1 LSQKRGAGRSF
12 LIYCFGLP
20 HVLRSKS
27 KSISPAAPTPA
38 AVHRHLEHAYRKNV
52 RRYERCLISCR
63 QRLSRKPVHQ
73 LRVSIRRLLAC
84 LELLEISR
92 PARPAVR
99 GNLRRQ
105 LLLLGSLRD
114 TQVQLRSVKAEARLA
129 LTLHPLVELLRR
141 RERRLAKAV
150 LKGLHS
156 DQTLHRLKRQR
167 GTREPDL
174 HHLVPRLRR
183 LIDHKLQEA
192 FDPLGSFSRSRP
204 VDGKAHH
211 RIRVLAREYR
221 CQMEALPPDWRRGD
235 TGLLLSTLGPFQE
248 IIGRIHDREV
258 LRHRI
263 SHWIDA
269 GKLPAGEFQPLGD
282 RLLTENG
289 ALLEACGNLDRPVFH
304 AAMLALRQ
312 IRRPGAASA
321 GRRFSAAI
329 PPPPE

>member
-1 LSQKRGAGRSF
+1 MR
-12 LIYCFGLP
+12 
-20 HVLRSKS
+20 RSKP
-27 KSISPAAPTPA
+27 KSPSPVAQTPA
-38 AVHRHLEHAYRKNV
+38 AVHQHLEHFYRKSV
-52 RRYERCLISCR
+52 QDYERWLISCR
-63 QRLSRKPVHQ
+63 QGLSRKPVHQ
-73 LRVSIRRLLAC
+73 LRASIRRLLAC

-99 GNLRRQ
+99 GKLRRQ
-105 LLLLGSLRD
+105 LLLLGGLRD
-114 TQVQLRSVKAEARLA
+114 TQVQLRCVKAERRFAT
-129 LTLHPLVELLRR
+129 TLRPLLELLRR

-156 DQTLHRLKRQR
+156 DQTLHRLKRQHA
-167 GTREPDL
+167 TKEPDL
-174 HHLVPRLRR
+174 RHLIPRLRR
-183 LIDHKLQEA
+183 LIDHKLQQA

-221 CQMEALPPDWRRGD
+221 CLMEALPPDWRRGD

-248 IIGRIHDREV
+248 IIGQIHDLEV

-263 SHWIDA
+263 GHWIAA
-269 GKLPAGEFQPLGD
+269 GKLPADTFQAFGD
-282 RLLTENG
+282 QLQSENG

-312 IRRPGAASA
+312 IRRPRASPAGQRFPAAV
-321 GRRFSAAI
+321 
-329 PPPPE
+329 PPPPG